1 MNREEFLAALGE
13 ELKNV
18 GKEERDEALKFYDE
32 FLDEAGPDAEERV
45 IAELGT
51 PHRVANIIRANLGLT
66 GIAGVK
72 AGAASEQPEPQPELT
87 LDGPDSR
94 PTDREKAEASP
105 AQANEAPKA
114 EPASRQDP
122 PRLQPEL
129 TLDGPDWAAQQR
141 AEEAARSLNEQAAEV
156 LHGEAAQHAGP
167 QPAPGRDQGPAQNTG
182 GPAYTRPPAAPDA
195 QPYDYSQNTTR
206 RGYSRSN
213 TNILWIVILVL
224 TFPIWIGLIGGLFGL
239 MMGLIGGLFGLAVG
253 GIGSIVGGALSIVR
267 AILDLVV
274 HPLNSVVDIGLG
286 LVAIAVGAMLITLC
300 VWLIRTCVPT
310 AWRWVTRFVR
320 GLLGKVGR

>member
-1 MNREEFLAALGE
+1 MNREEFLAALSD
-13 ELKNV
+13 ELRNV

-87 LDGPDSR
+87 LDGPDGRS
-94 PTDREKAEASP
+94 TGREKAGAHLDE
-105 AQANEAPKA
+105 EPKA
-114 EPASRQDP
+114 QPAPEPSG

-141 AEEAARSLNEQAAEV
+141 AEEAAQALNEQAAEV
-156 LHGEAAQHAGP
+156 LHGPAPQEKEP
-167 QPAPGRDQGPAQNTG
+167 QPAPGQDQGPVQNAG
-182 GPAYTRPPAAPDA
+182 GPAYTRPPVAPDA

-239 MMGLIGGLFGLAVG
+239 VMGLIGGLFGLAVG
-253 GIGSIVGGALSIVR
+253 GIGSIVGGAFSIVR
-267 AILDLVV
+267 AILGLVV
-274 HPLNSVVDIGLG
+274 HPLNSVVDLGLG
-286 LVAIAVGAMLITLC
+286 LVAIAVGAMLVTLC
-300 VWLIRTCVPT
+300 VWLVRTCVPT
-310 AWRWVTRFVR
+310 AWRWLRRFIN